1 MLVKENPGVPSGG
14 AAADTET
21 TAASTAAE
29 RHDPCIGG
37 ILSSA
42 ADDADSPGPRTRADY
57 MGRGLARTTWAADHG
72 LTRII
77 SVDDRAV
84 SIA

>member
-1 MLVKENPGVPSGG
+1 
-14 AAADTET
+14 
-21 TAASTAAE
+21 
-29 RHDPCIGG
+29 
-37 ILSSA
+37 
-42 ADDADSPGPRTRADY
+42 